1 MLLVIVYLISSVD
14 GDVNG
19 FRVENI
25 VVSNVVVKKREIFVI
40 VIMLVV
46 KSFSYP
52 MNYLVYLSLLVDRS
66 MLVRVVPQ
74 VFLKV
79 DLKNVE
85 VVFIN
90 HIYIVGVSVGNDKAK
105 GDKLKEVFEKI
116 IIVVEDS
123 NC

>member
-1 MLLVIVYLISSVD
+1 
-14 GDVNG
+14 
-19 FRVENI
+19 
-25 VVSNVVVKKREIFVI
+25 
-40 VIMLVV
+40 
-46 KSFSYP
+46 

-123 NC
+123 NCWIVEVLRDVSTILNNQIYLIISPSNFSDGMRVKQN